1 MNVSV
6 YCPELDMTFQT
17 IADAA
22 KYTNTQRSNI
32 QQCLRGK
39 RHTAGTHKKTNQKLH
54 WEKVENNS

>member
-6 YCPELDMTFQT
+6 YCIEYNMTFQT

-22 KYTNTQRSNI
+22 RYTGAKRGNI

-39 RHTAGTHKKTNQKLH
+39 RNTAGIHRENNKRLH
-54 WEKVENNS
+54 WEKVEK